1 MFLYYN
7 INRCVQKSLQVF
19 AGSKRRNH
27 AFIFFVFMFFYTY
40 ICYMSF
46 WQIFNDCDF
55 SFFGDYNIF
64 LIHLFYF
71 THHCTSV
78 NRKVICKVGK
88 RERKIKGVF
97 SFSVLM
103 YSKKS
108 KACSSASADRECL
121 CEQDFFMRFFDVC
134 TYNPLVFT
142 AMLFTTGCKFWVFYE
157 INFAVCF
164 GTQIKILLSDSGTMQ
179 VTIMSPFS

>member
-7 INRCVQKSLQVF
+7 INRCVQKKPASFLQAQNGEITHLYF
-19 AGSKRRNH
+19 L
-27 AFIFFVFMFFYTY
+27 FFMFFYTY

-55 SFFGDYNIF
+55 SLFGYYNIF
-64 LIHLFYF
+64 FIHLFYF

-97 SFSVLM
+97 SFFVCWQRMSVWARLFLWDFLM
-103 YSKKS
+103 YALIIRWCLLQCFSQQAVNFEYFTKS
-108 KACSSASADRECL
+108 
-121 CEQDFFMRFFDVC
+121 
-134 TYNPLVFT
+134 
-142 AMLFTTGCKFWVFYE
+142 
-157 INFAVCF
+157 
-164 GTQIKILLSDSGTMQ
+164 ILQFVLALR
-179 VTIMSPFS
+179 

>member
-7 INRCVQKSLQVF
+7 INRCVQKKPASFLQAQNGEITHLYF
-19 AGSKRRNH
+19 L
-27 AFIFFVFMFFYTY
+27 FFMFFYTY
-40 ICYMSF
+40 IRYMSF

-55 SFFGDYNIF
+55 SLFGDYNIF

-97 SFSVLM
+97 SFFGFNVFKKSQKLAPQRLLTENVCVSKTFLWDSLM
-103 YSKKS
+103 YALIIRWCLLQCFSQQAVNFEYFTKS
-108 KACSSASADRECL
+108 
-121 CEQDFFMRFFDVC
+121 
-134 TYNPLVFT
+134 
-142 AMLFTTGCKFWVFYE
+142 
-157 INFAVCF
+157 
-164 GTQIKILLSDSGTMQ
+164 ILQFVLALR
-179 VTIMSPFS
+179 